1 MAGRGAS
8 GVLRMI
14 RGSVVVHR
22 RRCGKPTCR
31 CAGGGG
37 PARVDGAELLRAG
50 PDPVRDAARRPGG
63 RGAGRSSTTGPRRPS
78 SKRRARPGGR
88 RCSPRWPLRRAG
100 RPGARVTKGGH
111 ECAGGRLKRANPAA
125 SQMCG
130 VASPQGSA
138 TSEHHGP
145 SLRVGLLPS
154 VGDAVNLQPGRVE
167 RGQQITLVAEL
178 NGGGL

>member
-1 MAGRGAS
+1 M
-8 GVLRMI
+8 
-14 RGSVVVHR
+14 
-22 RRCGKPTCR
+22 
-31 CAGGGG
+31 
-37 PARVDGAELLRAG
+37 
-50 PDPVRDAARRPGG
+50 
-63 RGAGRSSTTGPRRPS
+63 
-78 SKRRARPGGR
+78 
-88 RCSPRWPLRRAG
+88 
-100 RPGARVTKGGH
+100 TKGGH

-178 NGGGL
+178 NGGGCSWIRTVSPARSVIESSSICCLSRSSSAQPPRSRSCALVLSRVTVSRSGAEPTGLTKAATMRRR